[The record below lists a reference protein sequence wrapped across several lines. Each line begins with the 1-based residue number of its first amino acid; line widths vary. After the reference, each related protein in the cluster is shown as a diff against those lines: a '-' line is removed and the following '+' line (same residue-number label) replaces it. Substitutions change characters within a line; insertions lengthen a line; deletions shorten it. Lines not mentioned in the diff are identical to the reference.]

1 MTKDIYNEMLK
12 KLSDTLKNT
21 SIDTS
26 DKNKPKYMTKCK
38 KPVVN
43 VDKFKN
49 DFTKNMSLTEVPKS
63 CDALYMVSQDQFF
76 LIEFKNGIID
86 AKKNYEI
93 NRKIFES
100 LLLLS
105 EKFSETINFMRK
117 NMYFILVYNENVKHG
132 KKQYEDTNLNEIQMS
147 LLKLANER
155 IIRFGLNHFKKLYFK
170 EVYTYTKAEF
180 ESKFVSKYCTGYF
193 TV

>member
-1 MTKDIYNEMLK
+1 MLK

-132 KKQYEDTNLNEIQMS
+132 KEQFENTGVKNVSGYTD
-147 LLKLANER
+147 KLSHTR
-155 IIRFGLNHFKKLYFK
+155 LIRFGLHRFKKLYFK
-170 EVYTYTKAEF
+170 DVFTYSKSEF
-180 ESKFVSKYCTGYF
+180 EAEFVSKYC
-193 TV
+193 V